1 MDPLLRE
8 FASPFERMTEAEAST
23 LLAQTYG
30 IDAIAVHRLDTE
42 RDDTFR
48 IATATARYVLKVAH
62 PDDDPLLT
70 NLQTAAMAFAAEL
83 EPTLPLQSLVHSL
96 EGDIEATIDHAGR
109 ERVAR
114 LLTWLDGTPLH
125 EVRATDAQLG
135 LLGTTLGR
143 LTTALST
150 FDHPAAHREFVW
162 DAAQLPLVRGLL
174 DEYPMSET
182 RDAFALFD
190 ERVAPQLAALPR
202 QTIHNDFH
210 QGNVLVNPV
219 TPDSPDFVSGVI
231 DFGDVVHTVRIAD
244 LAVALSYLH
253 YPGAHTPSSIDHFVA
268 GYESQVALLDAERE
282 ALTGLIAARY
292 AQRILINLHLG
303 RGTPDDRA
311 AAARGAEGVRQALR
325 QLLDTEV

>member
-30 IDAIAVHRLDTE
+30 IDTTDVRRLDTE

-48 IATATARYVLKVAH
+48 ITTATGRYVLKVAH

-83 EPTLPLQSLVHSL
+83 EPILPLQSLVHSL
-96 EGDIEATIDHAGR
+96 DGDIEATIDHAGR

-114 LLTWLDGTPLH
+114 LLTWRDGTPLH
-125 EVRATDAQLG
+125 EVRMTDTQLG

-162 DAAQLPLVRGLL
+162 DSAQLPLVRGLL

-190 ERVAPQLAALPR
+190 ERVAPQLADLPH

-210 QGNVLVNPV
+210 QGNVLVD
-219 TPDSPDFVSGVI
+219 DSPGFVSGVI

-253 YPGAHTPSSIDHFVA
+253 YPGSHTPSSINHFIA
-268 GYESQVALLDAERE
+268 GYESQLALLDAERE

-292 AQRILINLHLG
+292 TQRILINLHLG